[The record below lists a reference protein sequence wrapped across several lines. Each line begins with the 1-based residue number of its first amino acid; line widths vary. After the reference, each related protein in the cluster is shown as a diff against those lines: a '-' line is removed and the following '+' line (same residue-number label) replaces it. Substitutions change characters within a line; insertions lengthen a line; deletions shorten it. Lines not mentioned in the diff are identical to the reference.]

1 MQSASNIAI
10 LDQLPEAGA
19 GGAPESD
26 SERRCIAT
34 GVVQA
39 KDRLIRFV
47 VGPDST
53 IVPDV
58 DERLGGRGLWV
69 SADRAALEKAI
80 ARNAFARAARQQV
93 QAAADLPDRV
103 AALIER
109 RCLDLLGLARRA
121 GQVVAGF
128 EKVDAALRSGRAGV
142 LIEAANGAQD
152 GRAKLRGL
160 AQGIPVVSCLD
171 SAALASALGRSGP
184 VVHAVIAPGRLA
196 QRFLREADRL
206 RGLLQTTG

>member
-1 MQSASNIAI
+1 LDKAAASALSA
-10 LDQLPEAGA
+10 DAAGVA
-19 GGAPESD
+19 GPD
-26 SERRCIAT
+26 TVRRCLVT
-34 GVVQA
+34 GVVQP

-47 VGPDST
+47 VGPENA
-53 IVPDV
+53 IVPDI

-69 SADRAALEKAI
+69 SADRAALEKAV

-93 QAAADLPDRV
+93 QLAADLPGRV

-109 RCLDLLGLARRA
+109 RCLDLLGMARRA

-128 EKVDAALRSGRAGV
+128 EKVDAALRKRRAGV
-142 LIEAANGAQD
+142 LIEAADGAPD
-152 GRAKLRGL
+152 GRAKLRALASGL
-160 AQGIPVVSCLD
+160 PVVSVLD

-184 VVHAVIAPGRLA
+184 VVHAVIEPGRLA

-206 RGLLQTTG
+206 SGLSKSTS